1 MRLVS
6 QGSTRDKE
14 LGLSRVEALAVIPKK
29 NAVVVARDRCLELW
43 QLHVSRHAA
52 AQKTNKVEQ
61 VKCVQLPANAS
72 PHELDR
78 AAVRQILWLPWLSA
92 FLVLMRS
99 DIYLYKRDLSVL
111 AQHTLSSRHLL
122 CACAHTGLRE
132 VVVST
137 AGDERANDDLCAC
150 VPKCAVLYHQMH
162 TC

>member
-1 MRLVS
+1 M
-6 QGSTRDKE
+6 
-14 LGLSRVEALAVIPKK
+14 
-29 NAVVVARDRCLELW
+29 
-43 QLHVSRHAA
+43 
-52 AQKTNKVEQ
+52 EQ

>member
-1 MRLVS
+1 M
-6 QGSTRDKE
+6 
-14 LGLSRVEALAVIPKK
+14 EALAVIPKK

-99 DIYLYKRDLSVL
+99 
-111 AQHTLSSRHLL
+111 
-122 CACAHTGLRE
+122 
-132 VVVST
+132 VST

>member
-1 MRLVS
+1 M
-6 QGSTRDKE
+6 
-14 LGLSRVEALAVIPKK
+14 EALAVIPKK

-52 AQKTNKVEQ
+52 AQKTNQVEQ

-78 AAVRQILWLPWLSA
+78 AAVRQILWLPWLEA

-111 AQHTLSSRHLL
+111 AQHTLLSLIHI
-122 CACAHTGLRE
+122 
-132 VVVST
+132 
-137 AGDERANDDLCAC
+137 
-150 VPKCAVLYHQMH
+150 
-162 TC
+162 